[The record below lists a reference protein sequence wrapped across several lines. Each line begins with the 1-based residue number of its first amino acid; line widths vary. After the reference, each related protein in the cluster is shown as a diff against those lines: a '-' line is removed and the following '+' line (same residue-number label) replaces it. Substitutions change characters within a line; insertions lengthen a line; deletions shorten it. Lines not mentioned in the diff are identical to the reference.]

1 MIKMAIKIPF
11 AARPS
16 KWKCLVGTAGI
27 AIAIAIAIALMSQL
41 HRVLKLDGRLKLD
54 GSGSGTAHGSFNSAL
69 TFSAG
74 GQLENCSQGKRFEPS
89 CLKEQTMMQT
99 LLLLAVSKVR
109 GPSGM

>member
-16 KWKCLVGTAGI
+16 KWKCLVETAGI

-41 HRVLKLDGRLKLD
+41 HGVLKLDGRLKLN
-54 GSGSGTAHGSFNSAL
+54 GSGSGTAHGSFNSA
-69 TFSAG
+69 
-74 GQLENCSQGKRFEPS
+74 S